1 MSRMH
6 SDKSRNLI
14 CEFALKEMKKKKKQH
29 NFPVHTSGI
38 VLTENNWKWRR
49 IIGRWEREIS
59 TGNTTFSF
67 TQEKKCLEKI
77 ELDPVKIMAV

>member
-14 CEFALKEMKKKKKQH
+14 CEFALKEMKKKKKKKQH

-38 VLTENNWKWRR
+38 VLTENNWKWLR
-49 IIGRWEREIS
+49 IIGRWERKKS
-59 TGNTTFSF
+59 TGNSAFSF
-67 TQEKKCLEKI
+67 TQEKKWKY
-77 ELDPVKIMAV
+77 VYA